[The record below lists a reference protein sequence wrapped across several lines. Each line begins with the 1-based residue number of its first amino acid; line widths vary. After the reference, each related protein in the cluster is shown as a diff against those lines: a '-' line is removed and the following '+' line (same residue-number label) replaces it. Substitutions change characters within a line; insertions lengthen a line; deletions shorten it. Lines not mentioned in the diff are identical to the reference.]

1 MGERKPIKEPS
12 VVAVNISQLFNVSYN
27 VPIYQRDY
35 AWTSAQIDDLW
46 EDLFEFF
53 QDDDDQYLLG
63 QIIVAPATDGKST
76 WDLVDGQQRLTSVA
90 LLIASIRSRLHGDSS
105 TRALEIIG
113 TLTDALYEGDATQA
127 KLSVSIDAR
136 KSYFAILN
144 NENLYQDKS
153 VSGSNLV
160 DNRNLLYQ
168 RIAESFPDTGS
179 LMDFADRV
187 LKRVWVMRVEMARDD
202 QAIEFFERTN
212 DRGLDLNSADLLKNL
227 LFAEV
232 GDKSLYKEI
241 DSAWTLAAKTV
252 RQIPVRRI
260 ASMEYLMK
268 ALVSARLGK
277 HTSNK
282 KVFRAWRQILK
293 GQKTEVNKLIQ
304 SLPRDAQNL
313 LNISSGQTPDLSQK
327 DGLLS
332 LSMNGIVQHYL
343 VLLGA
348 SHIGTPQYLYL
359 AQLVQARTLL
369 SLLTRERNG
378 DFERGL
384 TPWARNLAELR
395 SQASFQEIY
404 EASRPSID
412 GVSNLLSTLEGQLRN
427 LDYSRG
433 TSDQNRIRTA
443 LAIASTALG
452 KFHDGAQFKNEVDEY
467 MSPKFDIEHV
477 TAKSSKDKVT
487 WGEPEDLEYIN
498 KLGNLTL
505 FFKSDNRAAG
515 DALPISKSGSYSKSE
530 VLATKILCDLSQI
543 GSLNPELHDYLVA
556 MQLASDGRLQ
566 YWGPAAAEKRLAL
579 YVDLIR
585 KFLHDALAQPRQS

>member
-1 MGERKPIKEPS
+1 MGELKPIKEPS
-12 VVAVNISQLFNVSYN
+12 VVAVNIAHLFDGSYN

-35 AWTSAQIDDLW
+35 AWTSVQIDDLW
-46 EDLFEFF
+46 EDMYEFF

-63 QIIVAPATDGKST
+63 QIIVAPSSDGRST
-76 WDLVDGQQRLTSVA
+76 WDLVDGQQRLTTLA
-90 LLIASIRSRLHGDSS
+90 LLLASMRSRLYGETS
-105 TRALEIIG
+105 TRAAELIS
-113 TLTDALYEGDATQA
+113 TLTSLLHDGDATQA

-153 VSGSNLV
+153 VSGSNVV

-168 RIAESFPDTGS
+168 RISESFPNAAN
-179 LMDFADRV
+179 LMDFADV
-187 LKRVWVMRVEMARDD
+187 ILKRVWVMRVEMARDD

-232 GDKSLYKEI
+232 GDKALYKEI

-293 GQKTEVNKLIQ
+293 GQKTEVNKLITA
-304 SLPRDAQNL
+304 LPQDAQNL
-313 LNISSGQTPDLSQK
+313 LNISSGQTPDLAQK
-327 DGLLS
+327 DGLLA
-332 LSMNGIVQHYL
+332 LSMNGVVQHYL
-343 VLLGA
+343 VLLGG
-348 SHIGTPQYLYL
+348 SHLATPQYLYL
-359 AQLVQARTLL
+359 AKLIQARTLL
-369 SLLTRERNG
+369 SLLARERNG

-384 TPWARNLAELR
+384 TPWAKNLSELK
-395 SQASFQEIY
+395 SHASFQEIY
-404 EASRPSID
+404 IASTPSME
-412 GVSNLLSTLEGQLRN
+412 GVANLLSTLESQLRN

-433 TSDQNRIRTA
+433 TPDQNRIRTA
-443 LAIASTALG
+443 LAIAATSLG
-452 KFHDGAQFKNEVDEY
+452 KFHEGAPFKNEVDEY
-467 MSPKFDIEHV
+467 MSPKFDIEHI

-515 DALPISKSGSYSKSE
+515 DSLPISKAGSYAKSE

-543 GSLNPELHDYLVA
+543 GTLNPELHSYLVT
-556 MQLASDGRLQ
+556 MQLTSDGRLQ

-585 KFLHDALAQPRQS
+585 NFLQEALEQPNQA